1 MKLAIGITA
10 VQPQWS
16 LLSGQIGFP
25 FSPLSS
31 TEEISHSHIVTII
44 VSAKGSDNLRKNLL
58 SYIHSGGSLLMEAPE
73 AEWLFGIKSQRR
85 YVDYIQPRAESLFGN
100 VLPGFIDASLTV
112 PEEADDLFAN
122 DGMNLVEIVREGK
135 GSAVILPGGL
145 TGLLLNSDI
154 RRRQFPSVSRYLP
167 TERVARCSKHTIR
180 EIVQYSLEFLSRE
193 RKLPFVSLHPF
204 PEGKPSCFNLRIDTD
219 FADEKY
225 ISDLYDLCRKHT
237 ISASWFV
244 ETGSAR
250 KRLSQF
256 EKMKDQEIGLH
267 CFQHKV
273 FKNYYESETD
283 IKHGKSLLTGDKIS
297 PSGYAAPFGEWNSS
311 LAKAVE
317 SSGFKYSSEFGL
329 AYDDHPFYPWLG
341 DRFSSVLQ
349 LPVHPISAG
358 RLKNAKHNEENIKHY
373 FAAVMD
379 TNSAHWLPIFIYDHP
394 SSANLDVLNWFMEQI
409 QEKEISSVTLGGY
422 AEWWKIRDRI
432 KWGSDISTGKL
443 TIKSSGIE
451 KQAQLLLKNSDGSE
465 AVTPMSDVIT
475 FNELDWQESTSLP
488 AIVPM
493 AVRNRISRKMLT
505 NNFDHIRS
513 KINPWK

>member
-180 EIVQYSLEFLSRE
+180 EIVQHSLEFLSRE

-219 FADEKY
+219 FADEKH
-225 ISDLYDLCRKHT
+225 ISDLYDLCREHT

-250 KRLSQF
+250 ERLSQF

-358 RLKNAKHNEENIKHY
+358 RLKNAKHNEEDIKHY
-373 FAAVMD
+373 FTAVMD
-379 TNSAHWLPIFIYDHP
+379 TNSAHRLPIFIYDHP
-394 SSANLDVLNWFMEQI
+394 SSANLDVLNWLLERIGEQ
-409 QEKEISSVTLGGY
+409 QISTTTLEDY
-422 AEWWKIRDRI
+422 AIWWKMRARN
-432 KWGSDISTGKL
+432 KWSAEFSAGNL
-443 TIKSSGIE
+443 TVKSNSSENGI
-451 KQAQLLLKNSDGSE
+451 QLLVKDQNGRTAVSPISDE
-465 AVTPMSDVIT
+465 IT
-475 FNELDWQESTSLP
+475 IDGLDWQERTPLST
-488 AIVPM
+488 AVPM
-493 AVRNRISRKMLT
+493 AVRNRISRKTIT
-505 NNFDHIRS
+505 NSFDRILA
-513 KINPWK
+513 KLNP